1 MILLLTVKKAE
12 AKVKSSQM
20 ILCVFNLIMSFYH
33 SRNIENYERRKC
45 AALQVKKD
53 LDLGTELWNQKL
65 LQISEQNIVK
75 AEQKILTK
83 REKQVE
89 QIRNARK
96 EKSDVF
102 ALNKMILQSAE
113 NENRDNK
120 LRAINLKNKRVM
132 TNNKNYSQLSINH
145 IHELFRLTKFSVREI
160 TSTKGR
166 N

>member
-1 MILLLTVKKAE
+1 M
-12 AKVKSSQM
+12 
-20 ILCVFNLIMSFYH
+20 
-33 SRNIENYERRKC
+33 
-45 AALQVKKD
+45 
-53 LDLGTELWNQKL
+53 
-65 LQISEQNIVK
+65 
-75 AEQKILTK
+75 
-83 REKQVE
+83 E

-132 TNNKNYSQLSINH
+132 TNNKNYSLLLSINH

>member
-1 MILLLTVKKAE
+1 M
-12 AKVKSSQM
+12 
-20 ILCVFNLIMSFYH
+20 
-33 SRNIENYERRKC
+33 
-45 AALQVKKD
+45 
-53 LDLGTELWNQKL
+53 
-65 LQISEQNIVK
+65 
-75 AEQKILTK
+75 
-83 REKQVE
+83 E

-120 LRAINLKNKRVM
+120 LKAINLKNKRVIM

>member
-1 MILLLTVKKAE
+1 M
-12 AKVKSSQM
+12 
-20 ILCVFNLIMSFYH
+20 
-33 SRNIENYERRKC
+33 
-45 AALQVKKD
+45 
-53 LDLGTELWNQKL
+53 
-65 LQISEQNIVK
+65 
-75 AEQKILTK
+75 
-83 REKQVE
+83 E

-120 LRAINLKNKRVM
+120 LKAINLKNKRVM
-132 TNNKNYSQLSINH
+132 RMTNNENYSMLLSINH

>member
-1 MILLLTVKKAE
+1 M
-12 AKVKSSQM
+12 
-20 ILCVFNLIMSFYH
+20 
-33 SRNIENYERRKC
+33 
-45 AALQVKKD
+45 
-53 LDLGTELWNQKL
+53 
-65 LQISEQNIVK
+65 
-75 AEQKILTK
+75 TK
-83 REKQVE
+83 REEQVE

-96 EKSDVF
+96 EKCDVF

-132 TNNKNYSQLSINH
+132 TNNKNYSLLSINH

>member
-1 MILLLTVKKAE
+1 
-12 AKVKSSQM
+12 
-20 ILCVFNLIMSFYH
+20 MSFYH

-83 REKQVE
+83 REEQVE

-132 TNNKNYSQLSINH
+132 TNNKNYS
-145 IHELFRLTKFSVREI
+145 LFVCEADL
-160 TSTKGR
+160 
-166 N
+166 